1 MKKILLTAMMLMMS
15 VIGTAAKSKAANKSF
30 KGDYSRSTNTFIY
43 IKDNLVFPN
52 KTLNYTVKDST
63 GLLDRIYDFIGQK
76 YGVTDEDIVNLD
88 VNGVVSKDG
97 VLTIQRI
104 NNYRIPEYKLH
115 PELGSGYTSTPSN
128 LDAAP
133 VTAPQED
140 SLDNSNLNNDTGSFF
155 NQETGN

>member
-1 MKKILLTAMMLMMS
+1 MKKILLMVMMLMMS
-15 VIGTAAKSKAANKSF
+15 VIGTAAKTKVANKSF
-30 KGDYSRSTNTFIY
+30 KGDYSRTTNTFVY

-97 VLTIQRI
+97 VLTIQKI

-115 PELGSGYTSTPSN
+115 PELGYTAPSSS
-128 LDAAP
+128 DVAP
-133 VTAPQED
+133 VTASQED

>member
-1 MKKILLTAMMLMMS
+1 MKKILLTAMMLMIS
-15 VIGTAAKSKAANKSF
+15 VIGTAAKSKAANKSY

-115 PELGSGYTSTPSN
+115 PELGYTAPSN
-128 LDAAP
+128 LDVAP

>member
-1 MKKILLTAMMLMMS
+1 MKKILLMVMMLMMS
-15 VIGTAAKSKAANKSF
+15 VIGIAAKTKVANKSF
-30 KGDYSRSTNTFIY
+30 KGDYSRTTNTFVY

-97 VLTIQRI
+97 VLTIQKI

-115 PELGSGYTSTPSN
+115 PELGYTAPPSS
-128 LDAAP
+128 DVAP
-133 VTAPQED
+133 VTASQED

>member
-63 GLLDRIYDFIGQK
+63 GLLDRIYDFIGKK

-115 PELGSGYTSTPSN
+115 PELGYTAPSN
-128 LDAAP
+128 LDVAP

-140 SLDNSNLNNDTGSFF
+140 SLDNSNLNDTESFS
-155 NQETGN
+155 NQ

>member
-1 MKKILLTAMMLMMS
+1 MKKILLVIMMLTIS
-15 VIGTAAKSKAANKSF
+15 VIGFSKSKITDKTY
-30 KGDYSRSTNTFIY
+30 KGDYTRATNTFTY

-63 GLLDRIYDFIGQK
+63 GLLDRIYDFIGKK

-115 PELGSGYTSTPSN
+115 PELGYTAPSN
-128 LDAAP
+128 LDVAP

>member
-1 MKKILLTAMMLMMS
+1 MKKILLTAMMLMIS
-15 VIGTAAKSKAANKSF
+15 VIGTAAKSKAANKSY

-76 YGVTDEDIVNLD
+76 YGVTDEDIVNFD

-115 PELGSGYTSTPSN
+115 PELGYTAPSN
-128 LDAAP
+128 SDVAP

-140 SLDNSNLNNDTGSFF
+140 SLDNSNLNNNDTGSFF